1 MNRNT
6 CQNMTSF
13 SRNRQGIETSPSGF
27 RTGQP
32 AFQIRQEH
40 AEPDLSSV
48 PTGNQK
54 RLFCYINE
62 ISFAVYETLLFLD
75 THPFDQDALQY
86 FRTCSAL
93 RNYALEEYA
102 KAYGPLTIDTAN
114 DAQSRSWQWMA
125 QPWPWEGG
133 MA

>member
-1 MNRNT
+1 MNRNN
-6 CQNMTSF
+6 CQNMAGF
-13 SRNRQGIETSPSGF
+13 NRARQGFDMSSPGSQNAQ
-27 RTGQP
+27 TACP
-32 AFQIRQEH
+32 MRQRQ
-40 AEPDLSSV
+40 AAPDFSSV
-48 PTGNQK
+48 PTGSQR

-75 THPFDQDALQY
+75 THPYDQDALQY

-93 RNYALEEYA
+93 RNYALKEYA

-114 DAQSRSWQWMA
+114 DAQSSSWQWMM

-133 MA
+133 MS